1 MRHEGGRRNRISL
14 SHYCIARLDLAFGLV
29 AAYLVHAAGESSPG
43 DLPKDT
49 RAVALGARD
58 EGHLRV
64 LEDDLKEAGVPHR
77 AIWEDGELYAIGIA
91 PTADLSKIRRVTSTL
106 PLIR

>member
-1 MRHEGGRRNRISL
+1 MDL
-14 SHYCIARLDLAFGLV
+14 SHYCITRLDLAFGLI

-43 DLPKDT
+43 DLPDNT

-58 EGHLRV
+58 EEHMRV
-64 LEDDLKEAGVPHR
+64 LEEELKEAEVPHR
-77 AIWEDGELYAIGIA
+77 AIWEDGELFAIGIA
-91 PTADLSKIRRVTSTL
+91 PTNDLSAIRRVTSCL